1 LGLGKD
7 AEKRKRRKTMRIY
20 LIPTVLGLSLLAAAP
35 ALALDDWLGGNRLN
49 VPRDQWLPPAEI
61 ADRLSGQGYKVH
73 EIEADDGAYEV
84 EMTKNGTR
92 MEVYVHPATAE
103 ILVGYDD

>member
-1 LGLGKD
+1 MQK
-7 AEKRKRRKTMRIY
+7 Y
-20 LIPTVLGLSLLAAAP
+20 LIPAMLGFSLLAAAP
-35 ALALDDWLGGNRLN
+35 ALALDDSTSGKRLN
-49 VPRDQWLPPAEI
+49 VPRDQWLSPTEI
-61 ADRLSGQGYKVH
+61 VDRLSAQGYTVK

-84 EMTKNGTR
+84 EMTKNGTK